1 MRELN
6 QMPEIER
13 QKSKRVKSSFGFT
26 LIEVIVSITILSI
39 SFVLIMQLFADGLKS
54 ARLSRDYTRAVVLA
68 KDKMEEL
75 SETPVNGS
83 GDFEDG
89 FRWETEVGP
98 YGELEETEFNMLKLK
113 VNIYWDIML
122 KKPRSLELVSLK
134 AVSNE
139 DEI

>member
-1 MRELN
+1 MREFN
-6 QMPEIER
+6 QMPEIES
-13 QKSKRVKSSFGFT
+13 QKSKKVKSSFGFT

-83 GDFEDG
+83 GVFEDG
-89 FRWETEVGP
+89 FQWETEVQP
-98 YGELEETEFNMLKLK
+98 YEELEETEHNMLKIK
-113 VNIYWDIML
+113 VNIYWDHML
-122 KKPRSLELVSLK
+122 NNPRSLELVSLK
-134 AVSNE
+134 VVLNE
-139 DEI
+139 DEL